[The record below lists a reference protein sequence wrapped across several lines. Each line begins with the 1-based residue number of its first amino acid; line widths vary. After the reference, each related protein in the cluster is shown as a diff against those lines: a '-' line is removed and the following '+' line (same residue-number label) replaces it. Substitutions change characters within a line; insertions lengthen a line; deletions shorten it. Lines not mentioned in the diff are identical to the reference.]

1 VPTPPLPALTDLR
14 RRLTHLGDLGGAL
27 ALLRWDEATHLPAG
41 AGEARG
47 RQVATLGRILH
58 ERFVDPEIG
67 RLLDRAERE
76 LVGRS
81 HADHDVALVRVARY
95 DFEQATRVPPSFTAE
110 FGAHSAEQYARWGEA
125 RAAGDVSIVIEGI
138 ERTLELSRRFA
149 DYLGPA
155 EHPADPLIDQSD
167 RGMTVARLRPLFA
180 ELRAGLVPLVE
191 AVTGAEPLDGSP
203 LRQRFDVDEQLAA
216 GLEIAQ
222 AFGYDV
228 DRGRQDITLHPF
240 AIGIAIDDVRITTR
254 VEERNLSEGF
264 YSTLH
269 EAGHAM
275 YEQGIDPTFD
285 GTPLAGGVS
294 SGLHES
300 QSRLWENLVGRS
312 RPFWDFALPLLQRRF
327 PEQLAGVGPEAMYRA
342 VNRVSHSPIRTQADE
357 LTYNLHVIIRFDLE
371 CALLEGSLAVA
382 DLAEAWRARY
392 TDDLGVEID
401 GDGDGVLQDIH
412 WFAGPIGGAFQGYTV
427 GNVLSAQLFGAAT
440 SAHPEI
446 EGDIGHGRF
455 GALHGWLRES
465 IYRHGRTFTP
475 SELIARA
482 TGGPLTAA
490 PYLRYLDRKYRDLYA
505 LD

>member
-1 VPTPPLPALTDLR
+1 VPTPPLTALTDLKQ
-14 RRLTHLGDLGGAL
+14 RLDHLGDLGGAM

-41 AGEARG
+41 GGEARG

-76 LVGRS
+76 VEGRPYDDPD
-81 HADHDVALVRVARY
+81 AALVRVTRY
-95 DFEQATRVPPSFTAE
+95 DYEQATRIPPSFSAE
-110 FGAHSAEQYARWGEA
+110 FGAHSAEQYARWSEA
-125 RAAGDVSIVIEGI
+125 REAGDVSIVIDGI
-138 ERTLELSRRFA
+138 ERTLELSRRFS

-155 EHPADPLIDQSD
+155 DHPADVLIDQSD

-191 AVTGAEPLDGSP
+191 AVTGAEPLDDAL
-203 LRQRFDVDEQLAA
+203 LRQHYDADEQLAA

-222 AFGYDV
+222 AFGYDAA
-228 DRGRQDITLHPF
+228 RGRQDTSPHPF
-240 AIGIAIDDVRITTR
+240 AIGIAVDDVRITTR
-254 VEERNLSEGF
+254 VNEGSLIEGL

-275 YEQGIDPTFD
+275 YEQGIDPAFD
-285 GTPLAGGVS
+285 GTPLGGGVS
-294 SGLHES
+294 SGVHES

-312 RPFWDFALPLLQRRF
+312 RPFWEFALPLLQRRF
-327 PEQLAGVGPEAMYRA
+327 PEQLAAAEPDTMYRA

-357 LTYNLHVIIRFDLE
+357 LTYNLHVIVRFDLE

-392 TDDLGVEID
+392 ATDLGVEID
-401 GDGDGVLQDIH
+401 DDRDGVLQDIH

-440 SAHPEI
+440 AAHPEI
-446 EGDIGHGRF
+446 VRDGGRGRF
-455 GALHGWLRES
+455 GALHGWLRETV
-465 IYRHGRTFTP
+465 YRHGRAFTP
-475 SELIARA
+475 TELIARA

-490 PYLRYLDRKYRDLYA
+490 PYLRYLDRKYRELYS